1 MHPFLFMSL
10 YALFNLYIW
19 FIGYAYSP
27 CLGPNSIGG
36 EKQKEDPSVSKAD
49 KEKQTIMNEFYERE
63 LVCQDDDEDEER
75 STTGSNLRGKATSKI
90 QKEKQQ
96 KNPYQKEV

>member
-49 KEKQTIMNEFYERE
+49 KEK
-63 LVCQDDDEDEER
+63 
-75 STTGSNLRGKATSKI
+75 
-90 QKEKQQ
+90 
-96 KNPYQKEV
+96 